1 MTVRECQKALTAFDM
16 HCHIFSLDILR
27 VVSKITRVLEVEC
40 GFFDLATGGVM
51 RRAPK
56 SELMTTL
63 ETCQYLKITQRTL
76 YRYLQSR
83 QIPAFKL
90 GKEWRFVRSDL
101 EQWIRDRTRTAV
113 NS

>member
-1 MTVRECQKALTAFDM
+1 MNSV
-16 HCHIFSLDILR
+16 
-27 VVSKITRVLEVEC
+27 
-40 GFFDLATGGVM
+40 
-51 RRAPK
+51 PK
-56 SELMTTL
+56 TDLMTAT
-63 ETCQYLKITQRTL
+63 ETCRYLKITQRTL
-76 YRYLQSR
+76 YRYLRSR

>member
-1 MTVRECQKALTAFDM
+1 MGT
-16 HCHIFSLDILR
+16 
-27 VVSKITRVLEVEC
+27 
-40 GFFDLATGGVM
+40 
-51 RRAPK
+51 APK
-56 SELMTTL
+56 SELMTVT
-63 ETCQYLKITQRTL
+63 ETCRYLKITSRTL

-113 NS
+113 QS

>member
-1 MTVRECQKALTAFDM
+1 MSRT
-16 HCHIFSLDILR
+16 
-27 VVSKITRVLEVEC
+27 SKT
-40 GFFDLATGGVM
+40 
-51 RRAPK
+51 
-56 SELMTTL
+56 ELMTAI
-63 ETCQYLKITQRTL
+63 ETCRYLKITQRTL
-76 YRYLQSR
+76 YRYLRSR